1 MSLSFSRK
9 SGVSGSREVTSS
21 RNDSRAT
28 KEERPFFSKIFYH
41 LFDNS
46 KKRICQFFLLLA
58 SGKIPGLEG
67 AGDFPPSLSL
77 ELSFSHH
84 RRSFPG
90 GLVEGHSRW

>member
-1 MSLSFSRK
+1 MSLSFNRK
-9 SGVSGSREVTSS
+9 SGVPGSREVTFS

-28 KEERPFFSKIFYH
+28 KEERPSFSKILYH

-58 SGKIPGLEG
+58 RWKIPGLED

-77 ELSFSHH
+77 KLSFSHH
-84 RRSFPG
+84 SRSFPAM
-90 GLVEGHSRW
+90 LLEGHSR